1 MASDNGATDRIPTP
15 TIGEILTEEF
25 LQPLNLTAYRLAKE
39 LHVATSSVL
48 DIVHDR
54 RKLTVDM
61 ALRLSRFF
69 GTSERFWL
77 NIQNEI
83 EVRNRREQLGHEL
96 QIIEPRVHSA

>member
-1 MASDNGATDRIPTP
+1 MNNAVPKDERIPTP

-25 LQPLNLTAYRLAKE
+25 LEPIGMTPYRLAKE

-54 RKLTVDM
+54 RRLTVDM
-61 ALRLSRFF
+61 ALRLSRCF

-77 NIQNEI
+77 NLQNEI
-83 EVRNRREQLGHEL
+83 DIRNRREEL
-96 QIIEPRVHSA
+96 APDLQRITPIKHPA